1 MDKEK
6 LTRLMIEGGVARLE
20 ICREKYS
27 MPSAVRWWMSWTP
40 IWSGWPMK
48 NR

>member
-20 ICREKYS
+20 ICREKVLN
-27 MPSAVRWWMSWTP
+27 VRWWMSWTP